1 MEPNV
6 LLSWI
11 KQSAEAGF
19 SSPPVNCG
27 KLVEL
32 AEVFQ
37 YPLGLACNEF
47 GYDEHL
53 AIRAVFFLSKRRTF
67 LMDTNVKEVRLQ

>member
-1 MEPNV
+1 M

-27 KLVEL
+27 KLVGL
-32 AEVFQ
+32 TAVFQ
-37 YPLGLACNEF
+37 YLLGAACNEF

-53 AIRAVFFLSKRRTF
+53 ATTSFFFSQ
-67 LMDTNVKEVRLQ
+67 KEEHF